1 MMSNKERKER
11 QRIRKK
17 LREQGVLPPVKPRV
31 NRKKYAEEI
40 MQILHGDDRL
50 SLYEIASVLRFFLP
64 SSKDGKLLD
73 VKITDEQMTA
83 LRIIHLANEDK
94 LFKQRLSDQGRSCYN
109 MIEWYNEVYCKVYP
123 ENRRLE
129 ESEKTHEDRL

>member
-17 LREQGVLPPVKPRV
+17 LREQGLLPPVKPRV

-40 MQILHGDDRL
+40 MQILHGDDRP
-50 SLYEIASVLRFFLP
+50 SLYEIASVLQFFLP
-64 SSKDGKLLD
+64 SSKD

-109 MIEWYNEVYCKVYP
+109 MVEWYNAVYCKVFTDAVP
-123 ENRRLE
+123 L
-129 ESEKTHEDRL
+129 KT